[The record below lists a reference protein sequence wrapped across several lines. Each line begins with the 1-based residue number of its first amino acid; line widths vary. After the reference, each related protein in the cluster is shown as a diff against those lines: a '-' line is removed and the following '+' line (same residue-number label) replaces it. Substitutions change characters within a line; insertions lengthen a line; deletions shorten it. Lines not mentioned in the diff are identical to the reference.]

1 MGSWALGLQL
11 PSRKATT
18 AFAPCVRALQIPNL
32 EGEGIIQNGLETQL
46 DVRHFLKRPG
56 PLSACWADWD
66 LGREEKSMSLFL
78 SFLFRHPNLQLL
90 NGEFSVTGP
99 LCVLQDWCSWH
110 YHPGGLEDMRLEA
123 HRAPNLPTF
132 RSRQSH
138 MKAEHWL
145 MTWGQE
151 WDASL
156 RLVEAPHSEMFYFG
170 VRGFVVKIWEWK

>member
-18 AFAPCVRALQIPNL
+18 AFAPCVRVLQIPNL

-46 DVRHFLKRPG
+46 DVRHFLKRPS

-90 NGEFSVTGP
+90 NGAFSVTGP

-110 YHPGGLEDMRLEA
+110 CHPGGLEDMWLEA
-123 HRAPNLPTF
+123 HRAPNLPTVQEPAVTYEG
-132 RSRQSH
+132 RTLTDDMRAGMGCCPEIS
-138 MKAEHWL
+138 
-145 MTWGQE
+145 WGSTQ
-151 WDASL
+151 
-156 RLVEAPHSEMFYFG
+156 
-170 VRGFVVKIWEWK
+170 WKVLFWC